1 MKDRLHG
8 EISTELE
15 QTTKTD
21 KTTVVVAIVLN
32 IIFLLAN
39 MAFASGAWSTNYD
52 YRNDGSFATST
63 EFNFSLFAAFLILL
77 GVTIAFNFFVV
88 RALSKGVERRVKL
101 TEGLVKMYQEEGL
114 DKYYDPAIIQGY
126 QSRYGLYKNIV
137 LIMGILAVAIPLVF
151 LGV

>member
-8 EISTELE
+8 EISAELE

-21 KTTVVVAIVLN
+21 KTTVVVALVLN
-32 IIFLLAN
+32 VIFLLAN

-52 YRNDGSFATST
+52 YRNDGSFTTST
-63 EFNFSLFAAFLILL
+63 AFNFSLFAAFMILL
-77 GVTIAFNFFVV
+77 VVTIVFNFLVV
-88 RALSKGVERRVKL
+88 RALSKGVERRAKL

-137 LIMGILAVAIPLVF
+137 LIMGVLAVAIPLVF

>member
-8 EISTELE
+8 EISAELE

-32 IIFLLAN
+32 IVFLLAN
-39 MAFASGAWSTNYD
+39 MAFASAAWSTNYD
-52 YRNDGSFATST
+52 YRNDGSFTTST

-77 GVTIAFNFFVV
+77 GVTIVFDFFVV

-126 QSRYGLYKNIV
+126 QSRYGLYKNII
-137 LIMGILAVAIPLVF
+137 LIMGVLAVAVPLVF

>member
-8 EISTELE
+8 EISAELD

-21 KTTVVVAIVLN
+21 KTTVIVAIILN
-32 IIFLLAN
+32 FIFLFAN
-39 MAFASGAWSTNYD
+39 MGFASGVWSLNYD
-52 YRNDGSFATST
+52 YRDPNSVITST
-63 EFNFSLFAAFLILL
+63 EFNFNMLAAFLILI
-77 GVTIAFNFFVV
+77 GVTIAFNILVV

-114 DKYYDPAIIQGY
+114 DKYYDPEIIQGY
-126 QSRYGLYKNIV
+126 RTRYSLYKNIV
-137 LIMGILAVAIPLVF
+137 MILGLLAVTIPLVF